1 MGVGGRDERHR
12 GKQVRAALP
21 GARWACAC
29 VDAGAAK
36 FFFHREV
43 LEALWC
49 VAWLFVLSIPV
60 FLGGAYLGWREAG
73 GGSSGETAARLPLGC
88 GRGSR
93 RHLGPVR
100 GCLARGRGQGW
111 ALAVS
116 PQAGYREGP
125 STEDRRRGDPDL
137 PLSNCLLWPEGED
150 SGEIG
155 VRGSI
160 CDSAGLPG
168 LVSRRVFF
176 TLLTFETREVSKKKK
191 RKVRNVVQV
200 SLL

>member
-1 MGVGGRDERHR
+1 MWLGSLYSPYLYFLVGLFGVSRGG
-12 GKQVRAALP
+12 
-21 GARWACAC
+21 
-29 VDAGAAK
+29 
-36 FFFHREV
+36 
-43 LEALWC
+43 
-49 VAWLFVLSIPV
+49 
-60 FLGGAYLGWREAG
+60 REAG
-73 GGSSGETAARLPLGC
+73 GGSSRETAARLPIGC
-88 GRGSR
+88 GCGSR

-100 GCLARGRGQGW
+100 GCLARGGGQGW

-125 STEDRRRGDPDL
+125 STEERHRGDPDL

-155 VRGSI
+155 VRGSM

-176 TLLTFETREVSKKKK
+176 TLLTFETREVSKKTK

-200 SLL
+200 SLR